1 VIQVKFRCQTQAK
14 THGVTSALTR
24 VSLPNTH
31 SRAEADSS
39 RVQMNR
45 LINRLNSSKA
55 RARDA
60 IVLLSGGLD
69 SATVL
74 ALAREEGYRV
84 RALSFDYGQRHR
96 HEISCAKAVAESL
109 GAYSHD
115 LVCVDLRAI
124 GGSALTDDTMVVPK
138 NRHNTPADIPVTYV
152 PARNTIFLSYGL
164 ALAETVG
171 AKDIFIGANAVDY
184 SGYPD
189 CRPEYFAAFQNMA
202 SLATRAAVEDPGAAA
217 VIRTPLL
224 HLTKTQIIEK
234 GLALGVD
241 FAMTS
246 SCYDPE
252 PNSGRPCE
260 ACDSCL
266 IRAKAFS
273 ALGYDVDPAVARH
286 R

>member
-1 VIQVKFRCQTQAK
+1 
-14 THGVTSALTR
+14 L
-24 VSLPNTH
+24 LPNACERTL
-31 SRAEADSS
+31 SDEFDLRTKADA
-39 RVQMNR
+39 RLVQMNSLISR
-45 LINRLNSSKA
+45 LSPSTS
-55 RARDA
+55 RARNA

-74 ALAREEGYRV
+74 ALAREEGFRV

-96 HEISCAKAVAESL
+96 HEISCAKTVAQSL

-115 LVCVDLRAI
+115 LVRIDLRAI
-124 GGSALTDDTMVVPK
+124 GGSALTDDSMVVPK
-138 NRHNTPADIPVTYV
+138 NRHDTPSDIPATYV

-189 CRPEYFAAFQNMA
+189 CRPEYFAAFQKMA
-202 SLATRAAVEDPGAAA
+202 SLATRAAVEDPRAAA
-217 VIRTPLL
+217 SIRTPLL
-224 HLTKTQIIEK
+224 HWSKTQIIEK

-241 FAMTS
+241 FGMTS

-252 PNSGRPCE
+252 PHSGKPCE

-266 IRAKAFS
+266 IRAKAFRV
-273 ALGYDVDPAVARH
+273 LGYDVDPAVARH